1 MPAAKKLNKKSKKAA
16 APAKKKGKKSFKSY
30 IAKVLK
36 QTSKSK
42 LSLSNKSMSI
52 IEGFVND
59 QLSNILTEASALT
72 RANKKQTLGSREIQT
87 AVRLILPA
95 GLGNHCMSEATKA
108 VAKLSA

>member
-1 MPAAKKLNKKSKKAA
+1 MPAAKKLNKKSKKVA
-16 APAKKKGKKSFKSY
+16 APAKKKGKKNFSSY

-36 QTSKSK
+36 QTSKTK
-42 LSLSNKSMSI
+42 LSLSSKSMAI
-52 IEGFVND
+52 INSFVTDN
-59 QLSNILTEASALT
+59 LSNILVEASNLT

-95 GLGNHCMSEATKA
+95 GLGKHCMSEATKA